1 MLKNILVLILTVFVM
16 VVIGE
21 LILQLFF
28 PIDDPYANIKMG
40 VADKD
45 RYIESQFMPNQKYM
59 LYPEPG
65 LPGMAAEVRFS
76 TNNMGFRGGDLLMPK
91 PEGEFRVF
99 MVGGSTTECLYLDDT
114 CAVTHVL
121 ETYLNAGIETSTT
134 IKVYNAGKSGD
145 RSYDHIAMISQRL
158 VHLDP
163 DMIILFCGMNDLTAA
178 IYDADYTHL
187 PISGRQRLSFGD
199 LTKYLLTEFQLP
211 RRLFYLYRRLA
222 RPDEETTVLT
232 VIPIHSDYKRKVVYR
247 KSQSAT
253 DSRPRIDIAPYRN
266 NLTTIAGLARIHAI
280 SLVFMTQATTWNSAI
295 DPDISDRHWATFRNG
310 VTYREEAM
318 DRAMSAYNDA
328 LRDVGQEHNIPVF
341 ETDFLLPKSREF
353 FYDDCHFNIQGARKA
368 ADLLGR
374 FLIENGLIGS

>member
-1 MLKNILVLILTVFVM
+1 MVKNILVLVLTVFVM
-16 VVIGE
+16 VALGE
-21 LILQLFF
+21 IILQLFF
-28 PIDDPYANIKMG
+28 PIDDPYANIKTG
-40 VADKD
+40 VGEMD
-45 RYIESQFMPNQKYM
+45 RYIESQFLPDQKYA

-65 LPGMAAEVRFS
+65 LPGMATEVRFS
-76 TNNMGFRGGDLLMPK
+76 TNNMGFRGGDILMPK

-158 VHLDP
+158 V
-163 DMIILFCGMNDLTAA
+163 NDLTAA
-178 IYDADYTHL
+178 IYHADYIHL
-187 PISGRQRLSFGD
+187 PTTGRKRLSFAD
-199 LTKYLLTEFQLP
+199 FAKYLSTEFQLP

-247 KSQSAT
+247 KSQSVT

-341 ETDFLLPKSREF
+341 ETDLLLPKSREF